1 MTDTTN
7 SSAEDTREHNT
18 NPTGRSGTTAATAT
32 ATAATAN
39 ANANANANTE
49 RYWDLHPA
57 VSS

>member
-32 ATAATAN
+32 ATATAN
-39 ANANANANTE
+39 AE

-57 VSS
+57 VSSWRS

>member
-32 ATAATAN
+32 ATT